1 MNAGVDSD
9 MEGEEVQIPST
20 IVDVGENSDAEPI
33 HIHISTKLDNSIAAA
48 VQAASEPEAG
58 IYFRKCL
65 VSLCE
70 GNLISV

>member
-33 HIHISTKLDNSIAAA
+33 HIPTKLDNSIAAA
-48 VQAASEPEAG
+48 VQAASGTNAG